1 MLFLKIVL
9 IVSFPPHDSGADSP
23 TCSNG
28 VTPPNKNK
36 SHNKYTGISS
46 ASSSP
51 SSSPSSV
58 NYSESNSTDSTKSQ
72 PHSATSNQ
80 ETRCVVVFFGL
91 VTLRQTEKQN
101 MHTLYASKAKHIN
114 LLCTYILERPAAAAA
129 DCVFLCVDSDS
140 EMEIEAEHYSNGVT
154 ESSTRIMNGTY
165 KHQEILQADD
175 SSVGNGVA
183 GTTRMQDFQN
193 HIH

>member
-1 MLFLKIVL
+1 MRNRFVSPGLHFGWFIYIKINVHSFTLFLKILCNVC
-9 IVSFPPHDSGADSP
+9 ISSRDSGADSP

-80 ETRCVVVFFGL
+80 ETRSVCCFFFFSL
-91 VTLRQTEKQN
+91 C
-101 MHTLYASKAKHIN
+101 
-114 LLCTYILERPAAAAA
+114 LLLTMKERTVCFFLMWFLSFILLHVAPRLGHNKN
-129 DCVFLCVDSDS
+129 V
-140 EMEIEAEHYSNGVT
+140 G
-154 ESSTRIMNGTY
+154 TRLGFA
-165 KHQEILQADD
+165 H
-175 SSVGNGVA
+175 SW
-183 GTTRMQDFQN
+183 
-193 HIH
+193 